1 MLNFGTLTHKELLD
15 TIPMEE
21 LCDFHELFEH
31 SSRLLEPYSNEVL
44 YICSCTYFR
53 KHAICQHST
62 ILSIFTGPRFK
73 LPATLDERKIPK
85 HARKDDKSLKF
96 AERQRAKVSARRRK
110 LVYTLLTS
118 SEVCPSSLYP
128 LPPSSLYSAPC

>member
-1 MLNFGTLTHKELLD
+1 MLNFWTTKNKAILD
-15 TIPMEE
+15 QIPMDE

-44 YICSCTYFR
+44 FVCSCTYFR
-53 KHAICQHST
+53 KHAICKHST

-73 LPATLDERKIPK
+73 LPAALDERKIPK
-85 HARKDDKSLKF
+85 HSRNDDKSLKF

-118 SEVCPSSLYP
+118 SEVCLLP
-128 LPPSSLYSAPC
+128 L

>member
-1 MLNFGTLTHKELLD
+1 MLNFWTTKNKAILD
-15 TIPMEE
+15 QIPMDE

-44 YICSCTYFR
+44 FVCSCTYFR
-53 KHAICQHST
+53 KHAICKHST

-73 LPATLDERKIPK
+73 LPAALDERKIPK
-85 HARKDDKSLKF
+85 HSRNDDKSLKF

-118 SEVCPSSLYP
+118 SEVCLLSL
-128 LPPSSLYSAPC
+128 